1 MNPPIGFRTTDKTG
15 NPKGTLNE
23 IRPAAAVTGAATPE
37 TLRSSV
43 ATSPS
48 RTADYTYRIAALA
61 AGLALLASV
70 W

>member
-1 MNPPIGFRTTDKTG
+1 MTPPIGFRTTDKTG

-23 IRPAAAVTGAATPE
+23 IRPPAAIPGATASPA
-37 TLRSSV
+37 LRPS